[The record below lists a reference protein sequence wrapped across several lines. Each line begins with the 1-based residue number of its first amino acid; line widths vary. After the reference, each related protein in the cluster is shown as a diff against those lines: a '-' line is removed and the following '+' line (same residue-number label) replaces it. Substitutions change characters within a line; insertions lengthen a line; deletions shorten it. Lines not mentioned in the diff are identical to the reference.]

1 MNRSG
6 MITLVA
12 VGAVVL
18 AAVLATGWAQTAP
31 KAAQP
36 TRVAVCDVGA
46 VFNGY
51 DKRADLNAELER
63 KRDKARADNDER
75 TKKIENL
82 EKLIKQLKE
91 GTREHEQRVQEY
103 RKLSIEQAVFMKYEE
118 ETFMAQHR
126 RMTAALYQEAL
137 DEVARVAEASGYE
150 LVLYRE
156 QIDIA
161 SKTIP
166 ELYQKIAQRKVLY
179 AAGTIDIT
187 QTVLDG
193 LNRRY
198 RESKK

>member
-12 VGAVVL
+12 VAAAVL
-18 AAVLATGWAQTAP
+18 AVVLATGWAQAP
-31 KAAQP
+31 RTPAQP

-51 DKRADLNAELER
+51 AKRDALNAELEK
-63 KRDKARADNDER
+63 KREEAKAANDDL
-75 TKKIENL
+75 TKKIDNL
-82 EKLIKQLKE
+82 EKRLNQLKE
-91 GTREHEQRVQEY
+91 GTREHEQRLEEY
-103 RKLSIEQAVFMKYEE
+103 QKLSIQQAVFMKFTED
-118 ETFMAQHR
+118 TFMSRHR
-126 RMTAALYQEAL
+126 LMTAEIYRDAL
-137 DEVARVAEASGYE
+137 DEIARVAKQAGYD

-156 QIDIA
+156 QIDIK
-161 SKTIP
+161 SKTTP

-179 AAGTIDIT
+179 AADTIDIT
-187 QTVLDG
+187 RTVLDE